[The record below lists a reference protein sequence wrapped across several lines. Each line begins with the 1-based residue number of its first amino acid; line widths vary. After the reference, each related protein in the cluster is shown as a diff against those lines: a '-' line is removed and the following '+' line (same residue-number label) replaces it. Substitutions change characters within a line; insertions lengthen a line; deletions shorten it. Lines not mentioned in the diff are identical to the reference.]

1 MKPCTVCGAPVPPG
15 SRFCPKCGTAVVTL
29 ADSAS
34 EPAKAAAPVPPP
46 AAARRP
52 VESRSSAP
60 WWVVPVVIVGLIVIA
75 WVVMAN
81 MPDRGEGRVT
91 LSEVE
96 TVEPSAT
103 PAETGTLV
111 EMNGD
116 DTTTRTALQPPMI
129 IEEVTP
135 QTTTY
140 IDSAPPPPYAAPPTV
155 IPPVPQPQPM
165 PTPSPVITPAP
176 PAAQPRP
183 APVSPPPATQ
193 PRPAPVAPP
202 VAAPEP
208 PPASRATDER
218 ISEGEA
224 VSRVRQYIASR
235 RVYDTSTA
243 CTSVRSRGLVN
254 EGYTIEVWDSC
265 GAGGGS
271 RRLGRWRVDVKTG
284 EIFRQRDDG
293 RYLAP

>member
-1 MKPCTVCGAPVPPG
+1 MKPCTICGAPVPPG
-15 SRFCPKCGTAVVTL
+15 ARFCPKCGTAVVTL

-34 EPAKAAAPVPPP
+34 EPAKAAVPVPPP
-46 AAARRP
+46 TAKRP

-60 WWVVPVVIVGLIVIA
+60 WWVVPMVIVGLIVIA

-81 MPDRGEGRVT
+81 MPDRGEERVG
-91 LSEVE
+91 LPEVE
-96 TVEPSAT
+96 TVQPGVT

-135 QTTTY
+135 PTTTY
-140 IDSAPPPPYAAPPTV
+140 VDPAPPPYAAPPVV
-155 IPPVPQPQPM
+155 IPPVTQPQPA
-165 PTPSPVITPAP
+165 PTPTPTPALPPVTTTPP
-176 PAAQPRP
+176 PAATQPRP
-183 APVSPPPATQ
+183 APVSPPVVTQ
-193 PRPAPVAPP
+193 DPPPPSRPAPA
-202 VAAPEP
+202 E
-208 PPASRATDER
+208 SR

-224 VSRVRQYIASR
+224 VSRVRQYVASR

-243 CTSVRSRGLVN
+243 CTSVRSRGLIN

-265 GAGGGS
+265 AASGGS

>member
-1 MKPCTVCGAPVPPG
+1 MKPCTICGAPVPPG
-15 SRFCPKCGTAVVTL
+15 ARFCPKCGTAVITL

-34 EPAKAAAPVPPP
+34 EPARAAVPVPPP
-46 AAARRP
+46 TKRP

-81 MPDRGEGRVT
+81 MPDRGEERVG
-91 LSEVE
+91 LPEVE
-96 TVEPSAT
+96 TVEPSAA

-111 EMNGD
+111 EINGD

-135 QTTTY
+135 PTTTY
-140 IDSAPPPPYAAPPTV
+140 VDPTPPPYAE
-155 IPPVPQPQPM
+155 PPVVSPPLTQPQPT
-165 PTPSPVITPAP
+165 PTRPPATTTPP
-176 PAAQPRP
+176 PAAAQPRP

-193 PRPAPVAPP
+193 PRPAPVSPP
-202 VAAPEP
+202 VVTPDP
-208 PPASRATDER
+208 PPPSRTPAER

-224 VSRVRQYIASR
+224 VSRVRQYISSR
-235 RVYDTSTA
+235 RVYDTSAA

-265 GAGGGS
+265 GANGGS

-284 EIFRQRDDG
+284 EIFRQNDSG